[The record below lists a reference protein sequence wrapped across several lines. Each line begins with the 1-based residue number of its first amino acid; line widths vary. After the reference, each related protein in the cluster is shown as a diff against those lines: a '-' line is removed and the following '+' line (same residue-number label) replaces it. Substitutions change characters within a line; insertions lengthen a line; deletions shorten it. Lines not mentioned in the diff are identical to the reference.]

1 MEKIPLS
8 AEAKW
13 TTMGESCEVIMGQ
26 SPKSEFYNTARDGLP
41 FFQGKKEFGETHP
54 VAEKWCNAPLKIAQ
68 KGDVLISVRA
78 PVGPVNI
85 ADMECCI
92 GRGLAIL
99 RPKKEMTTKWLFWY
113 LKSAEQVIGAMGTG
127 STFTAISG
135 GILWQFPIPLPPMA
149 VQREIVARIESQFA
163 RLASVSDYVKNTRN
177 KLQQT
182 RATIWNHFT
191 ENAEGKIALQDFA
204 NVLRPR
210 AAPAKFPH
218 LRYVVWN
225 TSCHIP

>member
-1 MEKIPLS
+1 M
-8 AEAKW
+8 
-13 TTMGESCEVIMGQ
+13 
-26 SPKSEFYNTARDGLP
+26 
-41 FFQGKKEFGETHP
+41 
-54 VAEKWCNAPLKIAQ
+54 KIAQ
-68 KGDVLISVRA
+68 PDDVLISVRA
-78 PVGPVNI
+78 SVGPVNI
-85 ADMECCI
+85 ADTECCI
-92 GRGLAIL
+92 GRGLGIL
-99 RPKKEMTTKWLFWY
+99 RPKKGLLTTKWLFWY

-135 GILWQFPIPLPPMA
+135 GILRQFPIPLPLMA

-210 AAPAKFPH
+210 AAPAKFPN